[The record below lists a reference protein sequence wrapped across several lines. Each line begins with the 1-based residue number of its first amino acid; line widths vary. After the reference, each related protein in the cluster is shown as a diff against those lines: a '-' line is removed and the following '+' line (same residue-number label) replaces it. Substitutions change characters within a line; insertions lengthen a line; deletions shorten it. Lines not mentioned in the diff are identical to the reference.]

1 MKKKLSENEVI
12 FHFNLNKNYG
22 NLSFKDLEE
31 ISDVRKK
38 IKKSIDIDKP
48 GYNLFIV
55 DNYSRDRIEITRKW
69 IENMYRGKKLPTD
82 IVLCTLQDI
91 NNPISLILPG
101 GKGKYLKESIDDLK
115 NMYYNVSLDFYE
127 LSANSERDKILE
139 EIERKQNEYI
149 DKLIDF
155 SKKEGFDVKA
165 SKDGFA
171 FVPITDKGE
180 MTESEYEGLTCKE
193 KELITE
199 GALNLKNKAQVII
212 EKLKEI
218 EIKYNDKLKEI
229 YLEHIMCE
237 MYEQK
242 ENTIIKFIDCIEAS
256 KYIENLC
263 NCIEKDLVN
272 SYNCSESYEFEKGI
286 DNVLNKYTISILIN
300 NKDTDIPKVIYE
312 EEPTINNL
320 FGYIEYESE
329 EGVYTS
335 KLSSVYPGSILRAN
349 NGCLIIRLS
358 SLIENP
364 LSYNMLKKSLIKGS
378 VTIDSNKNYLDIL
391 PITGLKIKDIKVNTK
406 IILIGDLSSYNILYS
421 VDEDFRNLFKMKI
434 EYPKEVKVRKGIF
447 EILRNYIINKC
458 ENLKLLK
465 IDEDAVVE
473 VIKYLSRISG
483 NRNKVNIDLEEINK
497 IIIIASAEAKTNNK
511 LKITKDEINKI
522 LYEDEFYSEKID
534 DFYRENKIILP
545 LSDKLIGSVN
555 GLAVIDTG
563 YFSCGKII
571 RITGVCSK
579 GSGKIIDTHKE
590 CNMSGKIHEKSLSIL
605 SGLLNGLINPYNK
618 IQVDFHLSFEQ
629 VYGEIDGDSASVA
642 EMICMLSAL
651 SKLSVKQNIA
661 VTGSLNQFGEVQPI
675 GGINEKIEGFYKISS
690 MYNKNKVAVVIP
702 ALNKDEIVL
711 NSELEDAVRNNKIE
725 IYTMETIED
734 AIEIMILDGK
744 MSMKEFWKI
753 VNDEVKKFS

>member
-229 YLEHIMCE
+229 YL
-237 MYEQK
+237 
-242 ENTIIKFIDCIEAS
+242 
-256 KYIENLC
+256 
-263 NCIEKDLVN
+263 
-272 SYNCSESYEFEKGI
+272 
-286 DNVLNKYTISILIN
+286 
-300 NKDTDIPKVIYE
+300 
-312 EEPTINNL
+312 
-320 FGYIEYESE
+320 
-329 EGVYTS
+329 
-335 KLSSVYPGSILRAN
+335 
-349 NGCLIIRLS
+349 
-358 SLIENP
+358 
-364 LSYNMLKKSLIKGS
+364 
-378 VTIDSNKNYLDIL
+378 
-391 PITGLKIKDIKVNTK
+391 
-406 IILIGDLSSYNILYS
+406 
-421 VDEDFRNLFKMKI
+421 
-434 EYPKEVKVRKGIF
+434 
-447 EILRNYIINKC
+447 
-458 ENLKLLK
+458 
-465 IDEDAVVE
+465 
-473 VIKYLSRISG
+473 
-483 NRNKVNIDLEEINK
+483 
-497 IIIIASAEAKTNNK
+497 
-511 LKITKDEINKI
+511 
-522 LYEDEFYSEKID
+522 
-534 DFYRENKIILP
+534 
-545 LSDKLIGSVN
+545 
-555 GLAVIDTG
+555 
-563 YFSCGKII
+563 
-571 RITGVCSK
+571 
-579 GSGKIIDTHKE
+579 
-590 CNMSGKIHEKSLSIL
+590 
-605 SGLLNGLINPYNK
+605 
-618 IQVDFHLSFEQ
+618 
-629 VYGEIDGDSASVA
+629 
-642 EMICMLSAL
+642 
-651 SKLSVKQNIA
+651 
-661 VTGSLNQFGEVQPI
+661 
-675 GGINEKIEGFYKISS
+675 
-690 MYNKNKVAVVIP
+690 
-702 ALNKDEIVL
+702 
-711 NSELEDAVRNNKIE
+711 
-725 IYTMETIED
+725 
-734 AIEIMILDGK
+734 
-744 MSMKEFWKI
+744 
-753 VNDEVKKFS
+753 